1 MSKPKGTY
9 SGAVLR
15 AAAAERFAAQDP
27 AAQARSHEA
36 SFLRH
41 MSQAREDFDWIV
53 ANEAWVHL
61 GHETFADWWDVRVTP
76 IAASLG
82 MRPTREIAK
91 TVIEKVFEDQKDLP
105 KAQQRSQREIAAMVG
120 VSQKSVSRSLTESND
135 STADLG
141 EAATDPVDA
150 MHAAL
155 EDIDAHLAGQAG
167 QRTEDPTS
175 EESDPVVPVAAS
187 SALPE
192 FPGVDSG
199 SAPAEQEEPA
209 SSPPADER
217 PQGDAGVSTPAAAP
231 QPDEDDPERV
241 RLEMRERMTQRFCES
256 LVNLSMAFGDDPV
269 KWLEEIYL
277 PGAYKMRDLPRVKD
291 CFTPVSI
298 KALAARI
305 YAIGDHMHETGLE
318 LR

>member
-61 GHETFADWWDVRVTP
+61 GHETFADWWDVRVKP

-91 TVIEKVFEDQKDLP
+91 TVIEKVVEDQKDLP

-167 QRTEDPTS
+167 QHTGDHTDEGDGRGEDVA
-175 EESDPVVPVAAS
+175 DP

-192 FPGVDSG
+192 AFGASSG
-199 SAPAEQEEPA
+199 SAPAEQEG
-209 SSPPADER
+209 SSSDSPPVDER
-217 PQGDAGVSTPAAAP
+217 PQANAGVSSPAAVP
-231 QPDEDDPERV
+231 QQSPSLAAALDSPEARAA
-241 RLEMRERMTQRFCES
+241 S
-256 LVNLSMAFGDDPV
+256 LR
-269 KWLEEIYL
+269 
-277 PGAYKMRDLPRVKD
+277 RDLHGFMEAGWKVIDQIDPGEIAPALKPQVIEDVANFRRAID
-291 CFTPVSI
+291 GW
-298 KALAARI
+298 LAA
-305 YAIGDHMHETGLE
+305 IGAEHRQYTRPRLVKEA
-318 LR
+318 

>member
-15 AAAAERFAAQDP
+15 AAAAERFAALDP

-41 MSQAREDFDWIV
+41 MSQAKDDFDWIL
-53 ANEAWVHL
+53 ANEAWAQL
-61 GHETFADWWDVRVTP
+61 GFSTFADWWDERVAP
-76 IAASLG
+76 LAASLG

-91 TVIEKVFEDQKDLP
+91 TVIEKVVEDQKDLP

-120 VSQKSVSRSLTESND
+120 VDRSTVSRSAPGAN
-135 STADLG
+135 ARGGDLG

-167 QRTEDPTS
+167 RSTEDPTD
-175 EESDPVVPVAAS
+175 EESDPVVPVASS

-192 FPGVDSG
+192 DSGTAPG
-199 SAPAEQEEPA
+199 SAPAEQEEPRDG
-209 SSPPADER
+209 SPPAGEPER
-217 PQGDAGVSTPAAAP
+217 AGAGVTLPAP
-231 QPDEDDPERV
+231 G
-241 RLEMRERMTQRFCES
+241 
-256 LVNLSMAFGDDPV
+256 LVPAQSFMADPV
-269 KWLEEIYL
+269 VVLATAAEVYGGLDIEIAGPKLSNADMDHIEASAKVIADVVKLLRLWQSRPAEED
-277 PGAYKMRDLPRVKD
+277 R
-291 CFTPVSI
+291 
-298 KALAARI
+298 AA
-305 YAIGDHMHETGLE
+305 
-318 LR
+318 